1 MAMELDLETFL
12 TALYVMVDD
21 VYQSHI
27 RLQMPLCG
35 GPPALMS
42 DSEVLCLVELG
53 RSIRTV
59 GDMVVY
65 GPNVTKL

>member
-1 MAMELDLETFL
+1 MALVEVVTEAGLRDYSSAQAQVASAGNHHALVIPI
-12 TALYVMVDD
+12 TAES
-21 VYQSHI
+21 Q
-27 RLQMPLCG
+27 PLL
-35 GPPALMS
+35 P
-42 DSEVLCLVELG
+42 LVELG

>member
-1 MAMELDLETFL
+1 MDP
-12 TALYVMVDD
+12 
-21 VYQSHI
+21 S
-27 RLQMPLCG
+27 
-35 GPPALMS
+35 S
-42 DSEVLCLVELG
+42 LVELG